1 MANPLKTRRSGVILH
16 PTSLP
21 GSQACG
27 SLGEHAFRW
36 VDWLHGCGFGIWQ
49 FLPLTP
55 VADGS
60 PYNSYSAFAGNLQL
74 IDVNALQT
82 LGFPSLN
89 APPPTTS
96 QALLQALAQQHR
108 WFEQQK
114 PQPLWN
120 DMQHFCASQ
129 PWLEDFCLFST
140 IKEVHPLHWVEWP
153 APLRDRESAALQAFA
168 HSHAERIR
176 FHYFAQFLFHRQW
189 HAIKTHANERDIL
202 LFGDIPIFVAHD
214 SADVWCHRHL
224 FKLDA
229 LGQPQVVAGV
239 PPDYFSATGQRWG
252 NPLYDWP
259 RHRDEGFHWWQSRI
273 DHALTLY
280 DAVRI
285 DHFRGFVA
293 SWEIPAHENTAVNGR
308 WMEAPGD
315 ELFEL
320 LRKTR
325 PHLPLIAED
334 LGIITPDVVALR
346 KKFSLPGMK
355 ILQFAFD
362 SDGANPYLPHQH
374 SRDSVVYTGTHD
386 NNTTVGWYR
395 QLDDGIRERISQYY
409 AYPQEP
415 MPWPLIRSALAS
427 PARWAIVPLQD
438 LLALGAEHRMNT
450 PGTTEG
456 NWRWRF
462 QWHQIEAE
470 LANRLRT
477 MNRLYHRRP

>member
-1 MANPLKTRRSGVILH
+1 MANPLKTRRAGVILH

-21 GSQACG
+21 GPQGCG

-36 VDWLHGCGFGIWQ
+36 VDWLQHSGFGIWQ

-74 IDVNALQT
+74 IDVQALQT
-82 LGFPSLN
+82 LGFPPLN
-89 APPPTTS
+89 SPSPSTS
-96 QALLQALAQQHR
+96 QTLLLALTEQHR

-114 PQPLWN
+114 PQPLWSE
-120 DMQHFCASQ
+120 MQHFCASQ
-129 PWLEDFCLFST
+129 SWLEDFCLFSA
-140 IKEVHPLHWVEWP
+140 IKESHPGHWAEWP
-153 APLRDRESAALQAFA
+153 APLRDREPAALQAFA
-168 HSHAERIR
+168 STHDERIR
-176 FHYFAQFLFHRQW
+176 FHHFAQFIFHRQW
-189 HAIKTHANERDIL
+189 QAIKSYANGRDIL

-214 SADVWCHRHL
+214 SADVWRHRHL

-259 RHRDEGFHWWQSRI
+259 RHREEGFHWWQSRI

-325 PHLPLIAED
+325 THLPLIAED

-346 KKFSLPGMK
+346 KKYGLPGMK

-362 SDGANPYLPHQH
+362 SDGTNPYLPHQH
-374 SRDSVVYTGTHD
+374 SRDAVVYTGTHD
-386 NNTTVGWYR
+386 NNTTVGWYT
-395 QLDDGIRERISQYY
+395 QLSDDIRERIAQYY
-409 AYPQEP
+409 ARPQES

-462 QWHQIEAE
+462 EWHQIEAD
-470 LANRLRT
+470 LANRLRA

>member
-21 GSQACG
+21 GAQGCG

-36 VDWLHGCGFGIWQ
+36 VDWMHTSGFGIWQ

-60 PYNSYSAFAGNLQL
+60 PYNSYSAFAGNTQL
-74 IDVNALQT
+74 IDAQALQSQ
-82 LGFPSLN
+82 GFPPLGT
-89 APPPTTS
+89 PLPTTP
-96 QALLQALAQQHR
+96 QALLQALAQHHQ
-108 WFEQQK
+108 WFEQHK

-129 PWLEDFCLFST
+129 PWLEDFCLFSA
-140 IKEVHPLHWVEWP
+140 IKEMHPMHWVEWP
-153 APLRDRESAALQAFA
+153 APLRDREPAALQAFA
-168 HSHAERIR
+168 SNHAERIR
-176 FHYFAQFLFHRQW
+176 FHHFTQFIFQRQW
-189 HAIKTHANERDIL
+189 QAIKSHANERDIL

-214 SADVWCHRHL
+214 SADVWRHRHL

-229 LGQPQVVAGV
+229 LGQPHVVAGV

-259 RHRDEGFHWWQSRI
+259 RHREEGFHWWQSRI

-325 PHLPLIAED
+325 THLPLIAED

-346 KKFSLPGMK
+346 KKYSLPGMK

-362 SDGANPYLPHQH
+362 SDGANPYLPHRH

-386 NNTTVGWYR
+386 NNTTVGWYA
-395 QLDDGIRERISQYY
+395 QLSDDIRERIAQYY
-409 AYPQEP
+409 ARPQEP

-456 NWRWRF
+456 NWGWRF
-462 QWHQIEAE
+462 EWHQFDAD
-470 LANRLRT
+470 LANRLRV